1 MAVVAF
7 NRVNAFLAESPANPA
22 RGLESTTLISNARP
36 FADQA
41 AIDAYVTARGG
52 PASTW
57 FAHAVP

>member
-7 NRVNAFLAESPANPA
+7 NRVNAFLVESPANAA
-22 RGLESTTLISNARP
+22 RGLESTLMINNAKS

-52 PASTW
+52 PSNTW
-57 FAHAVP
+57 FAHTIP

>member
-7 NRVNAFLAESPANPA
+7 NRVNAFLVESPANPA
-22 RGLESTTLISNARP
+22 RGLESDIMISNAKQ

-52 PASTW
+52 PSNKW
-57 FAHAVP
+57 FAHTVP